1 MSGNLASLVGVL
13 FAIYIVVGGAMV
25 IMGNRKVG
33 DILLPVGVL
42 LIALAF
48 LPSFTMSLIRSA
60 FRLISPW
67 WLLAIGAILLIGL
80 LLRRSE

>member
-1 MSGNLASLVGVL
+1 MSASLASLVGAI
-13 FAIYIVVGGAMV
+13 FAMYIVVGGAMV
-25 IMGNRKVG
+25 IMGQRKVG

-48 LPSFTMSLIRSA
+48 LPSVTVSLIRSA

-67 WLLAIGAILLIGL
+67 WLIAIGAIVLVGL
-80 LLRRSE
+80 LLRRAE